1 MTAYMSAST
10 DQNVP
15 MSIGIPSTTL
25 GAGGREGFN
34 HSLSEWYEPVRS
46 YEGPQLCLLTALT
59 RICIDGGAAPLLPVY
74 TASPATEWQ
83 DSL

>member
-1 MTAYMSAST
+1 
-10 DQNVP
+10 

-25 GAGGREGFN
+25 GAGGREG
-34 HSLSEWYEPVRS
+34 STLALRMVDAGRS

-59 RICIDGGAAPLLPVY
+59 LIGIDGGAAPLLPVY
-74 TASPATEWQ
+74 TASPAAEWQ